1 MVFKT
6 TFSKE
11 TNYGDLSPNQGFK
24 KVLRLLESGIFDVDY
39 LLRIREHLDE
49 LILEEQLTKSP
60 SPQVK
65 SASFYIEKKRINGK
79 IYIYLRHSRSMRSE
93 HQSKLPDKYIGSLPL
108 EIGKTYRMQPINAK
122 TSVAEKIVKILSL
135 FIENESDIFLK
146 AEVNGSVVNYSFPD
160 CFSTVFSKKEWKFV
174 ELVEAASTRSVDST
188 VSYVTQYK
196 EIQNS
201 NTVPLKPVL
210 ERQVIEKPVEKPVE
224 TPVEKPV
231 ETPVGSRDVPAER
244 LYSVEKP
251 VEIQK
256 QGRERVV
263 MGERSD
269 ISLSE
274 VKVPKKIDLTQ
285 QPSPKVVFNIVPEQ
299 SEQFIKSLKQWVM
312 LSEFPVSAKRWE
324 LRSSD
329 NLVVLLDK
337 LERTTILNYRRD
349 SYQIK
354 SFYGARVLLG
364 LMSDISFAVA
374 SSPSVGNLNCSIA
387 RRFFV
392 RLEAC
397 HKTLPETT
405 MLAYLFN
412 VTEQK

>member
-6 TFSKE
+6 AFSKE
-11 TNYGDLSPNQGFK
+11 TNPGDLSPNQAFK
-24 KVLRLLESGIFDVDY
+24 KIMRLLESGIFDLDY
-39 LLRIREHLDE
+39 LLRIRDNLDE

-65 SASFYIEKKRINGK
+65 LASFYLEKKRINGK
-79 IYIYLRHSRSMRSE
+79 VYIYLRHSRSVQSE

-122 TSVAEKIVKILSL
+122 TSVGEKIVKVLNL

-146 AEVNGSVVNYSFPD
+146 AEVNGSVVTYSFPD

-174 ELVEAASTRSVDST
+174 ELVEAASTHSVDSS
-188 VSYVTQYK
+188 VSHVSQYK

-201 NTVPLKPVL
+201 NTAPLKPVSVG
-210 ERQVIEKPVEKPVE
+210 QVIEKPVEKPM
-224 TPVEKPV
+224 EKS
-231 ETPVGSRDVPAER
+231 VGSKVPPER

-251 VEIQK
+251 VEKPMESEK

-263 MGERSD
+263 MGESSD

-312 LSEFPVSAKRWE
+312 LSEFPVTAKKLE
-324 LRSSD
+324 LKSSD
-329 NLVVLLDK
+329 NLVVLSDK
-337 LERTTILNYRRD
+337 LERTTILTYRRD
-349 SYQIK
+349 SCQIK

-374 SSPSVGNLNCSIA
+374 QSPSVGNLNCSIA